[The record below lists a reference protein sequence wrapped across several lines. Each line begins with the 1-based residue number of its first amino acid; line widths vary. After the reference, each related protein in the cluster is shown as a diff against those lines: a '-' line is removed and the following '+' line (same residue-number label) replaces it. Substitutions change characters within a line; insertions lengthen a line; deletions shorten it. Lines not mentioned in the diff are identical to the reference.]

1 MTHFRLHGY
10 ASHRVSPSNRSSRKP
25 SNGFLGDVLFL
36 AFQFYVTYEDR
47 TWIPLAGGAFL
58 GQALVPLWPQAMLD
72 CTSLRN
78 EISFHVFRAQGSQ
91 STAQNFAPSCYG
103 RIVCCQ
109 PRTHHLKKSLLLN
122 DAELILQT
130 VCNSKRLSWLGCNC
144 ASLRICE
151 ELAHPH
157 LDDVRQVVSDGT

>member
-1 MTHFRLHGY
+1 MT
-10 ASHRVSPSNRSSRKP
+10 
-25 SNGFLGDVLFL
+25 D
-36 AFQFYVTYEDR
+36 EDR

-78 EISFHVFRAQGSQ
+78 EICFHVFRAQGSQ
-91 STAQNFAPSCYG
+91 STAPNFARSCYG
-103 RIVCCQ
+103 RIICCQ
-109 PRTHHLKKSLLLN
+109 PRTHHLKKSLLHLGSKPIYPLN

-151 ELAHPH
+151 ELAHHAHPH